1 MATVMNGLRVMLVT
15 VLLLVANSYYC
26 NTITSGLTKTTVNGN
41 SSLRVLYVVSDN
53 ANCSSLP
60 GLVNNSEC
68 HTLSF
73 YVQNVSQYF
82 TSNTMMN
89 FTSGQHRLKMPSG
102 GQSVVNVTGISHF
115 IMIGQGDV
123 TYSESEEGAP
133 LPKSTIICDSNDKNK
148 PRNGIL
154 FYKADG
160 IHIEN
165 LTIENCG
172 ANFTVRRPDNFTLVS
187 ALTFRESYNISL
199 KQVRIDKSLGFG
211 LDVDRSFGSFQVSKS
226 AFMRCRAYPLTHD
239 KIVGGNA
246 RFWYSRYKHI
256 DNQTAQNTSLIIDH
270 SWFVHGHIII
280 NQDRYGRGLY
290 YASGLIIFIY
300 IPSVNVQID
309 HTTVKHNTGYH
320 GGNVAIQVTD
330 YHENTSKI
338 AITNSVI
345 ADGSAIRGGG
355 MQFWIQVDRKDNP
368 QRIVAR
374 SKIHHIIQI
383 NNTNF
388 TNNSAGESGGGIYI
402 GHYESNVTDSIV
414 RHISFYGCTFS
425 YNSVHYTPSVTRS
438 YSGAAIQVLR
448 HNVDDFISRS
458 VPQFSIDF
466 EQCVIIN
473 NSLKDVTNE
482 GGILDF
488 VSTQNIIVKDSN
500 FSFNEGTAIS
510 LRQSN
515 VKFLG
520 NITFMGNRGTHG
532 GALKFCELSKMYLP
546 SAGVYVDFI
555 ENSANISGGA
565 IYVSQQLCLET
576 APPCFFQ
583 VIRNIHSP
591 VKDLKTRLRFRNNT
605 AILAGDT
612 VYGGQVDHCYLYYSG
627 YDNQSTYLSHRVFLE
642 IFNFSEQPESLS
654 PVSSPP
660 YGACFYSTSTDNGP
674 ILCSNI
680 IYPSTVYAGQSFT
693 LDVVAVGQQ
702 NGTSPVSASFFQ
714 LKSLNS
720 RSGDTKV
727 VISTQI
733 SNEEPQT
740 RPPYA
745 SLNCT
750 IYSYQSNITFS
761 LVLQQASQ
769 AELRYVH
776 YKPNNL
782 TVNLGECPWG
792 FKLTKAPPYTCVCDS
807 LLLNYSI
814 LCDINTQQVTRWGFY
829 WLGCDS
835 YQDQSH
841 TNHTDSMVMGTN
853 IKCKGVRL
861 AIRCV
866 LDHCNTSRTN
876 ISAFVLDDQ
885 CTEGREGVMCGQCK
899 KNYSLSVGTSKCL
912 PYCPDYMVYVLVVA
926 WISSGILLILFL
938 ILCNFTISEGT
949 INGLFFYIHIIHKN
963 ANLFFP
969 GSTGTSNTNL
979 FRLFIAWLNLDLG
992 FEVCFYKTMTQ
1003 YHKVWLQFGFLFY
1016 IWMLEYF
1023 IIVLS
1028 RKYIFFTRLVG
1039 RNVVK
1044 VLATLGLISFPLMF
1058 NTALSSLEFTY
1069 VHHSDSHKTTVVW
1082 QSDGN
1087 IDYLKGKHIPLF
1099 IFGTA
1104 FCVLALLYTLALL
1117 FIQCLQKQSNILCF
1131 RWINRQRPFFEAHTG
1146 PCHVQYRFWPGFLFF
1161 ARITLFTF
1169 CSLLIDKRYLNL
1181 YIIIAACIVTQIIA
1195 LVLPNRVY
1203 KRWPLN
1209 VLESLFILNLG
1220 IVSGLLAAFCRTDSI
1235 TSRPKYQPY
1244 YFVYPSVTLTMVLF
1258 AGILL
1263 YHCTKQL
1270 NSYRWFKKLK
1280 ISIINNR
1287 RVKHL
1292 RFKTFNVNNEP
1303 QSYSEEETEPFL
1315 GQNECMPQVIRFNN
1329 YREVL
1334 IED

>member
-1 MATVMNGLRVMLVT
+1 MTTGRLNVVSAI
-15 VLLLVANSYYC
+15 VLLLVAN
-26 NTITSGLTKTTVNGN
+26 NTITSESVLTKTALKGN
-41 SSLRVLYVVSDN
+41 HRVLYVVSDN
-53 ANCSSLP
+53 TNCYSLS
-60 GLVNNSEC
+60 LADTDSEC
-68 HTLSF
+68 GTLSY
-73 YVQNVSQYF
+73 YVQNVSYYF
-82 TSNTMMN
+82 TNNTVMN
-89 FTSGQHRLKMPSG
+89 FTPGQHQLKLPSG
-102 GQSVVNVTGISHF
+102 GQSVVNMTGISNF
-115 IMIGQGDV
+115 TMIGQGDV
-123 TYSESEEGAP
+123 VYNESEEGAP
-133 LPKSTIICDSNDKNK
+133 LPNSTILCDSNDENK

-172 ANFTVRRPDNFTLVS
+172 ANFTVRGPDHFTLVS
-187 ALTFRESYNISL
+187 ALTFRESYNVNL

-211 LDVDRSFGSFQVSKS
+211 LDADRIFGSFQVSRS
-226 AFMRCRAYPLTHD
+226 AFMRCRAYPLHYN
-239 KIVGGNA
+239 KNLGGNA
-246 RFWYSRYKHI
+246 RFWYSSHKRI
-256 DNQTAQNTSLIIDH
+256 DNQTAQNTTLIIDH
-270 SWFVHGHIII
+270 SWFMYGHLI
-280 NQDRYGRGLY
+280 NKDRYRGFY

-300 IPSVNVQID
+300 IPSVDVQID
-309 HTTVKHNTGYH
+309 NVTVKHNIGTH

-338 AITNSVI
+338 TINNSVI

-355 MQFWIQVDRKDNP
+355 LQFWVQVDHHPHP
-368 QRIVAR
+368 QKITAE
-374 SKIHHIIQI
+374 SKIHYIIRI
-383 NNTNF
+383 NNTHF

-402 GHYESNVTDSIV
+402 GHYETNITDAVV

-425 YNSVHYTPSVTRS
+425 YNSVHYTPSLTRS
-438 YSGAAIQVLR
+438 YSGAAVQVLR
-448 HNVDDFISRS
+448 HNIDDFVSRS

-466 EQCVIIN
+466 ERCVVVN

-488 VSTQNIIVKDSN
+488 VSTQNVIVKDSN

-515 VKFLG
+515 IKFLG
-520 NITFMGNRGTHG
+520 NIAFMGNWGTHG

-546 SAGVYVDFI
+546 SFGVYIDFI
-555 ENSANISGGA
+555 NNSANISGGA

-583 VIRNIHSP
+583 VIRHKNSP
-591 VKDLKTRLRFRNNT
+591 VKSITTRLRFRNNT
-605 AILAGDT
+605 ANLAGDT

-627 YDNQSTYLSHRVFLE
+627 YDNYSTYLSQRVFNKVFDL
-642 IFNFSEQPESLS
+642 SDQPKSLS

-660 YGACFYSTSTDNGP
+660 YGACFYDTSSDNGP
-674 ILCSNI
+674 IVCGNI
-680 IYPSTVYAGQSFT
+680 GYPSLVYAGQSFT
-693 LDVVAVGQQ
+693 LHVVAVGQQ

-714 LKSLNS
+714 LKSLNG
-720 RSGDTKV
+720 RSEDTRV
-727 VISTQI
+727 VINTQI
-733 SNEEPQT
+733 SNEEPETQ
-740 RPPYA
+740 PHYA

-750 IYSYQSNITFS
+750 IYSNQSSITFS
-761 LVLQQASQ
+761 LTLQQASQ

-792 FKLTKAPPYTCVCDS
+792 FELTKAPPYTCVCDN
-807 LLLNYSI
+807 LLDNYSI
-814 LCDINTQQVTRWGFY
+814 PCNINTQQITRWGFY
-829 WLGCDS
+829 WLGCDR

-841 TNHTDSMVMGTN
+841 TNQTDSTVMGAN
-853 IKCKGVRL
+853 IKCEGVRL
-861 AIRCV
+861 AKRCV
-866 LDHCNTSRTN
+866 LDYCSTSRTN
-876 ISAFVLDDQ
+876 ISAFMLDNQ
-885 CTEGREGVMCGQCK
+885 CTEGREGIMCGRCK
-899 KNYSLSVGTSKCL
+899 QNYSLSVGTSRCL
-912 PYCPDYMVYVLVVA
+912 PYCSDYMVYVLVGA
-926 WISSGILLILFL
+926 WIASGIVLILFL

-949 INGLFFYIHIIHKN
+949 INGLFFYAHMIHKN

-992 FEVCFYKTMTQ
+992 FEVCFYKKMTQ
-1003 YHKVWLQFGFLFY
+1003 YQKVWLQFGFLFY
-1016 IWMLEYF
+1016 VWMLEYF

-1044 VLATLGLISFPLMF
+1044 VLATLGLVSFPLMF
-1058 NTALSSLEFTY
+1058 NTALSCLEFTY
-1069 VHHSDSHKTTVVW
+1069 IHHSDRQKASVAW
-1082 QSDGN
+1082 QPDGN
-1087 IDYLKGKHIPLF
+1087 IGYLKGKHIPLF
-1099 IFGTA
+1099 ILGTA
-1104 FCVLALLYTLALL
+1104 FCILALLYTLVLL
-1117 FIQCLQKQSNILCF
+1117 FIQCLQKQPNVLCF
-1131 RWINRQRPFFEAHTG
+1131 RWIDRQRPFFEAHTG
-1146 PCHVQYRFWPGFLFF
+1146 PCHVQYRFWPGCLFF
-1161 ARITLFTF
+1161 TRITLFTL
-1169 CSLLIDKRYLNL
+1169 CSLLIDKNNFNL
-1181 YIIIAACIVTQIIA
+1181 YIIITACVVTQIIA
-1195 LVLPNRVY
+1195 FLFPNRIY

-1220 IVSGLLAAFCRTDSI
+1220 VVSGLLATFCRTNSIDSQ
-1235 TSRPKYQPY
+1235 PKFNYQPY

-1270 NSYRWFKKLK
+1270 NSYHWFQRWKSF
-1280 ISIINNR
+1280 IVNNK

-1292 RFKTFNVNNEP
+1292 RFKHFRVKKE
-1303 QSYSEEETEPFL
+1303 SHSEEETEPFL
-1315 GQNECMPQVIRFNN
+1315 RQDECTPPVTRFNN